1 MVRVRSQDT
10 VSVSA
15 SGEGL
20 DLEPALAGAPTQ
32 VDPDGARVGLEQRE
46 LETPARVGRFRV
58 LDELG
63 RGGMGV
69 VLSAYDEELDRKVA
83 IKLVRW
89 DAAFSD
95 AARARMKREARA
107 MARLSHPNV
116 VQVYDVGELDDRR
129 TYMAMEYVC
138 GQDLD
143 TWLAHPRSWQ
153 DVLSV
158 FRQCGEGLL
167 AAHRVGLVH
176 RDFKPS
182 NAMIDRDGRV
192 RVLDFGLARG
202 KAPQS
207 AEPSGIGPLLT
218 EGLCRELDLDV
229 TRAGAVVGTPAYMA
243 PEQHEGRDADARS
256 DQFSFCM
263 ALYEALYS
271 DRAYPGNDRDSIYEA
286 IVAGRISP
294 PPGDSEVPD
303 WLREAV
309 VRGLARNPDQ
319 RWPSF
324 DELLTA
330 LRPEPRRRRGLLLGA
345 AALVAFAGV
354 LGLALVGDEGEDAP
368 VTDAC
373 DGAREQLRG
382 VWDAGRKAEVE
393 AAFAK
398 LGTAYADQAGPL
410 LSDRLDSYATA
421 WADMHGEACEARR
434 RGEHSEQ
441 LLDRRMTCLRHRRT
455 EFGTLV
461 DRLAAADEALARDA
475 LRAVAG
481 LPDLGTCADLGALMA
496 EPSGPEDPA
505 VAERVDAL
513 RDELSRALADE
524 LSGRYDKA
532 EARARAVVD
541 EALGLGYGPLEAEAR
556 LRLAFVYE
564 RKAKYEDAKDSLLA
578 AYLVAEESAHELVQ
592 AEAASLLSFVVGVR
606 LADVDR
612 GEMWAHRAEGLIEK
626 MGEGGEAHAQLLAHR
641 GALDMQ
647 RGEFEQAVVDYQ
659 RALTLMAESRGPGHA
674 KLVAIRLALGA
685 AFGRLGRLNEARAEF
700 EAALARVEANFGDL
714 HPAVA
719 AILNN
724 LGTVAYASG
733 DLEQALAHWQRALS
747 IYELTIGL
755 EHPEAAATLNNV
767 GSVQTR
773 LGNYAEARRQLDR
786 ALAIR
791 RESLGD
797 EHPLV
802 AAVVNNLAVID
813 AREGDYARARDEH
826 ARALEMLEASHGP
839 EHPSLATALD
849 GMGVASVELG
859 DYELAIELL
868 ERAEAL
874 GNAPRFAGERARAKI
889 ALARA
894 LWAAAPGRG
903 RDRERARAT
912 MHAAFELVE
921 DGEDDE
927 GTMLREQAREWLAN
941 YDVAGASR

>member
-1 MVRVRSQDT
+1 VVSEDT
-10 VSVSA
+10 ASVSG
-15 SGEGL
+15 SG
-20 DLEPALAGAPTQ
+20 DDPALAPALAAASTH
-32 VDPDGARVGLEQRE
+32 VDPDGTLMGLEQRE

-89 DAAFSD
+89 DAAFSE

-129 TYMAMEYVC
+129 TYLAMEYVR

-143 TWLAHPRSWQ
+143 TWLIQPRSWQ
-153 DVLSV
+153 EVLTV

-207 AEPSGIGPLLT
+207 AEPSGLGPLLT
-218 EGLCRELDLDV
+218 EGLRRELDLDV

-243 PEQHEGRDADARS
+243 PEQHEGREADARS

-263 ALYEALYS
+263 AFYEALYGE
-271 DRAYPGNDRDSIYEA
+271 RAYPGSDRNSIYEA
-286 IVAGRISP
+286 IVAGQIASP
-294 PPGDSEVPD
+294 PANSEVPD

-309 VRGLARNPDQ
+309 VRGLARDPDE

-324 DELLTA
+324 EELLAA
-330 LRPEPRRRRGLLLGA
+330 LRPEPRRRRWLLVGA
-345 AALVAFAGV
+345 AIVLLAGFAGA
-354 LGLALVGDEGEDAP
+354 LGLALLGDEREGQPATE
-368 VTDAC
+368 AC

-382 VWDAGRKAEVE
+382 VWDATRKAEVE

-410 LSDRLDSYATA
+410 LSARLDSYATA
-421 WADMHGEACEARR
+421 WADMHREACEARR

-455 EFGTLV
+455 ELGALV

-475 LRAVAG
+475 LRAAAG
-481 LPDLGTCADLGALMA
+481 LPDLGACADLAALA
-496 EPSGPEDPA
+496 AQPDRPEDPA
-505 VAERVDAL
+505 VAARVDAL
-513 RDELSRALADE
+513 RDELSRAVADE
-524 LSGRYDKA
+524 LSGRYD
-532 EARARAVVD
+532 EAQGRAREVVD
-541 EALGLGYGPLEAEAR
+541 EALALGYGPLEAEAR
-556 LRLAFVYE
+556 LRLAFVHE
-564 RKAKYEDAKDSLLA
+564 RKAEYEDAKDSLLA
-578 AYLVAEESAHELVQ
+578 AYLVAEESAHELIQ

-606 LADVDR
+606 LADVDG
-612 GEMWAHRAEGLIEK
+612 GEMWAHRAEGIIEK
-626 MGEGGEAHAQLLAHR
+626 LGEGGEAHAQLLAHR

-647 RGEFEQAVVDYQ
+647 RGELEQAVVDYQ
-659 RALTLMAESRGPGHA
+659 RTLTLMAESRGPDHP
-674 KLVAIRLALGA
+674 KLVAPRLALGA
-685 AFGRLGRLNEARAEF
+685 ALGRLGRLDEARAEF
-700 EAALARVEANFGDL
+700 EAALAQVEANFGDL
-714 HPAVA
+714 HPTVA

-724 LGTVAYASG
+724 LGTVAYAAG

-747 IYELTIGL
+747 VYEDTIGL
-755 EHPEAAATLNNV
+755 EHPEAAATLNNI
-767 GSVQTR
+767 GSVQTH
-773 LGNYAEARRQLDR
+773 LGNYAEARRQLER

-791 RESLGD
+791 RASLGD
-797 EHPLV
+797 QHPLV
-802 AAVVNNLAVID
+802 AAVINNLAVIH
-813 AREGDYARARDEH
+813 AREGEHAKARDEYARAL
-826 ARALEMLEASHGP
+826 AMLEASHGP
-839 EHPSLATALD
+839 NHPSLANALD

-859 DYELAIELL
+859 DYELAIEQL

-874 GNAPRFAGERARAKI
+874 GSSQRFTADRARAKL
-889 ALARA
+889 ALAQA
-894 LWAAAPGRG
+894 LWAAPPGHG
-903 RDRERARAT
+903 RDRVRARDT
-912 MHAAFELVE
+912 MHAAFEIVE
-921 DGEDDE
+921 DAQDGE
-927 GTMLREQAREWLAN
+927 GTMLREQAQQWLAEHEPT
-941 YDVAGASR
+941 GASR